1 MMSESSNGGQKKI
14 WAKIIKE
21 KMVKVDGS
29 QSIYRL
35 SEKKNKSVEIQL
47 YPRNL
52 PVLPQRQSPLSKVQL
67 PVGQR
72 NVTLDVSRADFLI
85 LNKEQTA
92 MKQTQYIPWNKIAEI
107 VFRDE

>member
-1 MMSESSNGGQKKI
+1 MMSESSDGGRKKI
-14 WAKIIKE
+14 WGKIIRE
-21 KMVKVDGS
+21 NMVRVNGS

-35 SEKKNKSVEIQL
+35 NEKKNRSVEIL
-47 YPRNL
+47 LSPRNL
-52 PVLPQRQSPLSKVQL
+52 PVLPQRHGQLPKVQL

-107 VFRDE
+107 VVRDE